1 MHLERRSFQLP
12 NSGLPRACQIGER
25 LMMKK
30 LPSNATI
37 VLVHAAWAD
46 ASSWSAVIG
55 PLLKAGIK
63 VIAAQIPMTSL
74 SDDVAALKA
83 ALERAGAGPILL
95 VAHFVF
101 GAVITA
107 LERDVSGR
115 GRVFG

>member
-1 MHLERRSFQLP
+1 
-12 NSGLPRACQIGER
+12 
-25 LMMKK
+25 MKK

-74 SDDVAALKA
+74 SDDVAALKV
-83 ALERAGAGPILL
+83 ALKERA
-95 VAHFVF
+95 
-101 GAVITA
+101 
-107 LERDVSGR
+107 R
-115 GRVFG
+115 GQSSLSLTRTPAP